1 MQDIVIGIDIGGT
14 NTEFGLINRKGEIL
28 ISGKF
33 YTPDY
38 EEAEQLV
45 VALSDKIKNLAKPDE
60 YDLKG
65 IGIGVPNGNYYKG
78 TVEYAANLRWHNY
91 VPLVE
96 MFNKHFPD
104 IKTILTN
111 DANAAAIGEK
121 VFGAAK
127 DMKHFVVITLGTGL
141 GSGIFINGNI
151 YHGNDG
157 FAGEIGH
164 TIYDY
169 EGRNCNCGRR
179 GCLETYVSAS
189 GIKRTV
195 AELISSTNIP
205 STLRDVPNAKL
216 SGKLIEVNAQVGDKL
231 ALKAFNYTA
240 EILGKHLAN
249 IVAYLNP
256 EAIFLLGGLSNAGD
270 LLFKPVEYHLNQN
283 LLYIYKNK
291 VKILPSGISDGN
303 AAIIGAAALAWSEI
317 SII

>member
-1 MQDIVIGIDIGGT
+1 MEVVVGIDIGGT
-14 NTEFGLINRKGEIL
+14 NTEYGLINRDGEVL
-28 ISGKF
+28 LSSKLH
-33 YTPDY
+33 TPDY
-38 EEAEQLV
+38 EVAENLV
-45 VALSDKIKNLAKPDE
+45 IALSDKIKNIIRGGE
-60 YDLKG
+60 YELKG

-78 TVEYAANLRWHNY
+78 TVEYAANLKWRNY
-91 VPLVE
+91 VPMVE
-96 MFNKHFPD
+96 MFNKRFPD
-104 IKTILTN
+104 IKTVLTN

-141 GSGIFINGNI
+141 GAGIFINGMI
-151 YHGNDG
+151 YHGTDG

-205 STLRDVPNAKL
+205 STLRDVSNAKL
-216 SGKLIEVNAQVGDKL
+216 SGKLIEANAQAGDKL
-231 ALKAFNYTA
+231 ALKAFNFTA
-240 EILGKHLAN
+240 EILGKHLADV
-249 IVAYLNP
+249 VAYLNP

-270 LLFKPVEYHLNQN
+270 LLFKPVEFHLNQN
-283 LLYIYKNK
+283 LLYVFKNNVK
-291 VKILPSGISDGN
+291 VLPSGIKDGN

-317 SII
+317 KI

>member
-1 MQDIVIGIDIGGT
+1 MEVVIGIDIGGT
-14 NTEFGLINRKGEIL
+14 NTEYGLINREGEVL
-28 ISGKF
+28 LSGKLH
-33 YTPDY
+33 TPDF
-38 EEAEQLV
+38 EEAEKFV
-45 VALSDKIKNLAKPDE
+45 IALSDKIKNIIRGSD

-78 TVEYAANLRWHNY
+78 TVEYAANLKWRNY
-91 VPLVE
+91 IPMVQ
-96 MFNKHFPD
+96 MFQERFPN
-104 IKTILTN
+104 IKTVLTN

-121 VFGAAK
+121 VFGDAK

-141 GSGIFINGNI
+141 GAGIFINGTI
-151 YHGNDG
+151 YHGTDG

-195 AELISSTNIP
+195 AELISTTNIP
-205 STLRDVPNAKL
+205 STLRDVSNAKL
-216 SGKLIEVNAQVGDKL
+216 SGKLIEANAQAGDKL
-231 ALKAFNYTA
+231 ALKAFNFTA
-240 EILGKHLAN
+240 EILGKHLADV
-249 IVAYLNP
+249 VAYLNP

-270 LLFKPVEYHLNQN
+270 LLFKPVEFHLNQN
-283 LLYIYKNK
+283 LLYVFKNNVK
-291 VKILPSGISDGN
+291 VLPSGIKDGN

-317 SII
+317 KL